1 MSIRASRGD
10 QRARE
15 RGRLH
20 HLVPFVVFALLPLP
34 GGAPGASTA
43 PSSSVVRSISSIS
56 STPSAPRGPI
66 PGTETRPH
74 TIRTA
79 FFDSGVR
86 PLTVGTTTTPVRSW
100 GVVSAPTDGRGP
112 FPLVV
117 ILHGA
122 HAFCSSGRARNWPCP
137 DGTEVANHDGFSWL
151 SEAMARQGFV
161 AVAIG
166 MNAEFA
172 RPADEV
178 GAVTA
183 SLVER
188 DVLAPL
194 SVPGTKF
201 ASWLDPA
208 VVDRSTIILLGHSRG
223 GAVAAVLGR
232 GDPDRR
238 LSAPVAAAVLIAPT
252 SDTVSPELLADVP
265 TAVVIGSCDGD
276 SGVDGGEFLTAAMPR
291 VRRTPIALFL
301 MRGATHNAVN
311 ERLRPEPP
319 DRANPDCADDVRLG
333 EDAQRSQLADLV
345 PRIIRALKG
354 YAAAPAGAGS
364 MLDVKR
370 ADDRTAPGIR
380 LVQLDPTIRRRSLLE
395 PSAGWPSPNARAS
408 GLRVVGCP
416 AGMSSPFLAPGTES
430 CHRVELTELVGRPA
444 SLHLDWTAVG
454 GTLRLSHRRLPAGAV
469 LVLRAFADRLSVG
482 PGSDITATV
491 TGSDPGQALPPW
503 SAQVRFPTATLGEPI
518 AEAGLRRGA
527 VLWSERRI
535 VLPVATSATSLT
547 ITGPITG
554 ALDVVGVESVSTR

>member
-1 MSIRASRGD
+1 MSIRERRGD
-10 QRARE
+10 QSARE
-15 RGRLH
+15 LGPRH

-34 GGAPGASTA
+34 GGSPGVSAA
-43 PSSSVVRSISSIS
+43 PSSAVVRSTS
-56 STPSAPRGPI
+56 STSSTSAPKGPI
-66 PGTETRPH
+66 PGAESRPH
-74 TIRTA
+74 LLRTT

-86 PLTVGTTTTPVRSW
+86 LLTVGTTTTPVRSW
-100 GVVSAPTDGRGP
+100 GLVSAPTDGRGP
-112 FPLVV
+112 FPLAI

-122 HAFCSSGRARNWPCP
+122 HAFCASGRAREWPCP
-137 DGTEVANHDGFSWL
+137 EGTEVPNHDGLSWL
-151 SEAMARQGFV
+151 AEALARQGFV

-172 RPADEV
+172 RPADQI

-183 SLVER
+183 ALVER
-188 DVLAPL
+188 DVLGPL
-194 SVPGTKF
+194 SVPRAKF
-201 ASWLDPA
+201 ASWLDPV
-208 VVDRSTIILLGHSRG
+208 VVDRSDIILIGHSRG

-232 GDPDRR
+232 GDPARR
-238 LSAPVAAAVLIAPT
+238 LSAPVAAAMLIAPT

-276 SGVDGGEFLTAAMPR
+276 SGVDGGEFLTAAMRR
-291 VRRTPIALFL
+291 VRRSPIALFL

-345 PRIIRALKG
+345 PRVIRALKG
-354 YAAAPAGAGS
+354 NAAALAGAGS
-364 MLDVKR
+364 ILDVKR
-370 ADDRTAPGIR
+370 ADDRIAPGIR

-395 PSAGWPSPNARAS
+395 PSAGWPNPNAKAS

-469 LVLRAFADRLSVG
+469 LVLRAFADPLSVG
-482 PGSDITATV
+482 PGSAITATV

-503 SAQVRFPTATLGEPI
+503 SAQVRFPTAALGEPI

-535 VLPVATSATSLT
+535 VLPAATSMTTLT
-547 ITGPITG
+547 ITGPASG